1 MHYGYHMNREES
13 ESLVSY
19 VTISLLLAAAFILKL
34 LLLLSRC
41 PGEQSKK
48 KYRSHPTIL
57 AILPP
62 SLISMFRPLA
72 LLVDEYSLINIVNS
86 NDPSTGRTAARHSS
100 LSFPLISWGQTH
112 CICHFLWVHVDADIS
127 KLFLLLS
134 AFLPVFSLFFFVPPR
149 FSLSCLIPILS
160 HLIVPSLGKKN
171 NNFSSSF
178 FGGVQ
183 LSMQGGVGLKEHG
196 N

>member
-62 SLISMFRPLA
+62 LLISMFRPLA

-134 AFLPVFSLFFFVPPR
+134 AFLPVFSLFFFCTTP
-149 FSLSCLIPILS
+149 FLSFLS
-160 HLIVPSLGKKN
+160 YSDLVSSHCSQLRKKKQQLL
-171 NNFSSSF
+171 FVF
-178 FGGVQ
+178 FWGVQ